1 MGKLIEKLTP
11 EQEARYPEFIKKWT
25 DIGLCTKPANREL
38 AEEGVREAYRNAG
51 LDEPKI
57 VWCDSPLSMALT
69 RSVIKQFAE
78 GIDIG
83 AGVRASVWDS
93 VWDSVR
99 DSVWVSVRASVRAS
113 VYGQHD
119 ANWLAFYDFFSEVCG
134 LEKQTKKLTGLWKV
148 AKNAGWFLPHEKIC
162 WISERH
168 TVVSKDDAG
177 QLHNESGPAVLYP
190 DGFAIYKIHGVTVP
204 AFVIENSEQIT
215 VDVIEAEQNS
225 EVRRCMIDRYGR
237 GKYLKDT
244 GAQVIHQDDW
254 GTLYRKDIPGPE
266 PMVFVGVI
274 NSTPEPDGSFN
285 DYFLRVHPE
294 LRPITNNRIVGGP
307 QKLTALNAVASTFG
321 LTGEEYVLGLTET
334 PNGTPEMAIKMGRMS

>member
-99 DSVWVSVRASVRAS
+99 ASVWDSVWDSVRDSVAGRVWARDLAS
-113 VYGQHD
+113 
-119 ANWLAFYDFFSEVCG
+119 N
-134 LEKQTKKLTGLWKV
+134 
-148 AKNAGWFLPHEKIC
+148 
-162 WISERH
+162 
-168 TVVSKDDAG
+168 
-177 QLHNESGPAVLYP
+177 
-190 DGFAIYKIHGVTVP
+190 
-204 AFVIENSEQIT
+204 
-215 VDVIEAEQNS
+215 
-225 EVRRCMIDRYGR
+225 
-237 GKYLKDT
+237 
-244 GAQVIHQDDW
+244 
-254 GTLYRKDIPGPE
+254 
-266 PMVFVGVI
+266 
-274 NSTPEPDGSFN
+274 
-285 DYFLRVHPE
+285 
-294 LRPITNNRIVGGP
+294 
-307 QKLTALNAVASTFG
+307 
-321 LTGEEYVLGLTET
+321 
-334 PNGTPEMAIKMGRMS
+334 